1 MAKRF
6 TDTQKWKKKFVR
18 SLDASHKLLWFYI
31 LDDCDHCGIWETDF
45 EVASLRIGDSI
56 DPDKALKIFEKHI
69 RVFDNG
75 EKWFIKSF
83 ITFQY
88 GELNP
93 NNRATNSVIQKL
105 KYYNLIDENLDF
117 VDGASKHHTSTF
129 KGVQDKDKDKD
140 KDKVKDIITRKQ
152 KFEKYVIEN
161 FSDKFQNEM
170 LNEFNSYWTE
180 YGIND
185 KKMRW
190 EKQTSFGVGRR
201 LGTWSK
207 NYKPNVQ
214 NKNVNFDTNEMNDF
228 KI

>member
-1 MAKRF
+1 MNEQF
-6 TDTQKWKKKFVR
+6 
-18 SLDASHKLLWFYI
+18 LY
-31 LDDCDHCGIWETDF
+31 DHCL
-45 EVASLRIGDSI
+45 ASFL
-56 DPDKALKIFEKHI
+56 H
-69 RVFDNG
+69 
-75 EKWFIKSF
+75 SF
-83 ITFQY
+83 
-88 GELNP
+88 
-93 NNRATNSVIQKL
+93 
-105 KYYNLIDENLDF
+105 
-117 VDGASKHHTSTF
+117 H
-129 KGVQDKDKDKD
+129 DKDKD
-140 KDKVKDIITRKQ
+140 KDIITRKQ